1 MGGNPFE
8 CDIFCDTAVASVADG
23 ERFSFRELAGMDHH
37 RHIDTVKVSAM
48 DEFNFSAEI
57 FDDALFS

>member
-1 MGGNPFE
+1 MGRYTFKG
-8 CDIFCDTAVASVADG
+8 DILCETAVAAIADG
-23 ERFSFRELAGMDHH
+23 ERFSFRKLAGMDHH
-37 RHIDTVKVSAM
+37 RHVDAVEVAAV